1 MVLNYCYSY
10 DMNKKTIVLGASDN
24 PARYS
29 NMAVKMLSEYH
40 HEVIAIG
47 QKESHIGQIPIV
59 TRRELYT
66 DVNTLSL
73 YLNPQRQLN
82 EYDYI
87 LSLRP
92 QRIIMNP
99 GTENNELTVLAKAH
113 GIEVIEACTLV
124 LLRSGQY

>member
-10 DMNKKTIVLGASDN
+10 GMNKKTIVLGASDN

-29 NMAVKMLSEYH
+29 NMAVKMLSEYQ

-59 TRRELYT
+59 TRREPYT

-99 GTENNELTVLAKAH
+99 GTENSELTELAKAH

-124 LLRSGQY
+124 MLRSGQY

>member
-1 MVLNYCYSY
+1 
-10 DMNKKTIVLGASDN
+10 MNKKTIVLGASDN
-24 PARYS
+24 PSRYS
-29 NMAVKMLSEYH
+29 NMAVKMLIEYH
-40 HEVIAIG
+40 HDVIAIG

-59 TRRELYT
+59 TQREPYK

-73 YLNPQRQLN
+73 YLNPQRQLD

-124 LLRSGQY
+124 MLRSGQY